1 MCCFYKTPL
10 KWTVI
15 LSSIIFA
22 LCRIGHVLAIRK
34 GRLMCPSSFVA
45 LSGDLHVQLQYTS
58 ITEYVNRTNATQQQQ
73 EQEHHQQPNT
83 SATPSL
89 TTSRSTVGVLEEQDN
104 ALTNLVISI
113 MTKNGTE
120 TVSNISLYPDPRNNV
135 TQISVPCQTFYRG
148 GEYTLQ
154 VISKTNNSGS
164 GSSIIDDERLKQ
176 QLDVRWPVA
185 NMQVTPNRLVTY
197 PEIPVEVKLSFD
209 QVQCDLSAGMMTLMN
224 LPEFWLELI
233 YCGKELTC
241 ASHNDSRSNI
251 LYAEEIRGFP
261 KHKLIKLRC
270 ELFGLAGNYAVRL
283 RPIPPTPAEAVTSAA
298 IQYISVD
305 WSNKFVFNV
314 YARSIFPCDPHTGI
328 GVLYEYPACILEQGD
343 RVRLFAKLR
352 ADVASLKPP
361 TSLHYVAEQRV
372 VKSQYSLYFNCEL
385 FSEKYVEYCFVYV
398 SQGISGAVA
407 DVRMDCVPT
416 LPVKESDTGGW
427 GPWSDWTACS
437 TNCLGGTRNRYRF
450 CDSPPPRYG
459 AKFCEGPSVETAKCG
474 KSISDT
480 WDCIYESTGKS
491 STANRTDV
499 SQEIGPGCRCG
510 CIVHLGSS
518 KPKRIIAGATQSCPG
533 RSFWLIQV
541 DGDDTISFE
550 ISFLRLPCVSQYIKI
565 RNGPSLSSALLTELI
580 SNDDI
585 ETQSTW
591 ESTGQHILVEFYSG
605 DSNLI
610 EASCTGGFLANIEQI
625 QPSNQT
631 NKIVVR
637 SRAVIQ
643 AKMKT
648 NFTLVHLSAV
658 VFASIIIL
666 ISALLGAQYIVRY
679 RKYHLAISER
689 HDHTS
694 PIHTPMTSMGSLHN
708 PPSRAVSTTTLLS
721 EVIYMVKIRPK
732 RQLRHS
738 ILRESIDAENLA
750 KETEMNDT
758 ELLTKCDEMGSNS
771 SIVTL
776 RNEINTEDSLTNSPE
791 DQKDSASM
799 LSGVSSSASTF
810 LRLSKHS
817 KYPDRDDG
825 TLKRKSLSP
834 NDDSI
839 IECSSIRSHSIRDSD
854 RFSQM
859 DTKSISASL
868 TNGCYSPA
876 ASIVSRATIRT
887 TNQKESKEKQNRR
900 KLLARPGSEFSLGN
914 PEDFELDYYDYDV
927 INAGAAPG
935 SYLGMDPAYLVWIPP
950 MDEETNI
957 DEVNKTPE
965 PIYEEILPRPTSVS
979 PESNTETPESELSRS
994 NSVSKVARSP
1004 SETNLKN
1011 VLIQKSIAAAAS
1023 VSHEGTPILSVRR
1036 IRTQKPNNQEK
1047 STARLSSESNSEK
1060 ETSVVKSPSDLQ
1072 DFYEL
1077 DDIQFAD
1084 EESESSEHQQ
1094 IKALAPRVSYL
1105 KTVAIDNQSIASSTE
1120 QIAL

>member
-34 GRLMCPSSFVA
+34 GRLMCPSSFIA

-58 ITEYVNRTNATQQQQ
+58 ITEYVNRTTTTNATQ
-73 EQEHHQQPNT
+73 PTTT
-83 SATPSL
+83 STTPSL
-89 TTSRSTVGVLEEQDN
+89 TTTTRTTTVVMEEQDN

-113 MTKNGTE
+113 MTKNGAE
-120 TVSNISLYPDPRNNV
+120 TVSNITLYPDPRNNV

-154 VISKTNNSGS
+154 VISQTTSS
-164 GSSIIDDERLKQ
+164 SSIVDDERLKQ
-176 QLDVRWPVA
+176 QLDVRWPIA
-185 NMQVTPNRLVTY
+185 NMQVTPKRLVTY
-197 PEIPVEVKLSFD
+197 PEIPVQVKLTFD
-209 QVQCDLSAGMMTLMN
+209 QVQCDLTSTNMMTLMN

-233 YCGKELTC
+233 YCGKDLTC
-241 ASHNDSRSNI
+241 ASHHNDSKSNI

-283 RPIPPTPAEAVTSAA
+283 RPIPPTPADITTV
-298 IQYISVD
+298 QYISVD

-459 AKFCEGPSVETAKCG
+459 AKFCEGPSVETEKCG
-474 KSISDT
+474 KSIADT

-541 DGDDTISFE
+541 DGDDTISFD

-565 RNGPSLSSALLTELI
+565 RDGPSLSSALLTELI

-585 ETQSTW
+585 TQSTW

-625 QPSNQT
+625 QPTNQT
-631 NKIVVR
+631 NKIVIR

-658 VFASIIIL
+658 IFASIIIL

-694 PIHTPMTSMGSLHN
+694 PVHTPMTSMGSLHN

-721 EVIYMVKIRPK
+721 EVIYLVKIRPK

-776 RNEINTEDSLTNSPE
+776 RNEINTEDSLTTNSPE

-799 LSGVSSSASTF
+799 LSGVSSSASTS

-817 KYPDRDDG
+817 KYPDRRDDG
-825 TLKRKSLSP
+825 TLKRKSSLSP
-834 NDDSI
+834 NDDS
-839 IECSSIRSHSIRDSD
+839 IECSSIRSHSVRDSSD
-854 RFSQM
+854 RFSQL

-887 TNQKESKEKQNRR
+887 TNPKESKEKQNRR

-957 DEVNKTPE
+957 DEANKTPE
-965 PIYEEILPRPTSVS
+965 PIYEEILPRSNTTLS
-979 PESNTETPESELSRS
+979 PGSNTETPEFEQSQSSSLA
-994 NSVSKVARSP
+994 KVIRSP
-1004 SETNLKN
+1004 SETNMKN

-1023 VSHEGTPILSVRR
+1023 VSHEGTPILGVRR
-1036 IRTQKPNNQEK
+1036 NRSQRDNNHDK
-1047 STARLSSESNSEK
+1047 VVRRSTDSNNSEK

-1084 EESESSEHQQ
+1084 EESEAEQHG
-1094 IKALAPRVSYL
+1094 KVLAPTVTQTTRVSYL